1 MRIRSRRGSVLAEAS
16 LIFPLVTGAV
26 IALLYIIIGLFLS
39 LQLQTSLHL
48 DLRNE
53 AGRNA
58 ETVHRTER
66 AIYTDFE
73 KGFMALRPILQGE
86 KTRTYK
92 RNALLL
98 NKVEKTEKGRVYV
111 IDEAELLRKVT
122 LAKEIL
128 L

>member
-1 MRIRSRRGSVLAEAS
+1 MLAEAS
-16 LIFPLVTGAV
+16 LIFPLVTAAV

-53 AGRNA
+53 AGRDS
-58 ETVHRTER
+58 ETVHRAER
-66 AIYTDFE
+66 VIHTDFE
-73 KGFMALRPILQGE
+73 KGFMALRLVLQGE
-86 KTRTYK
+86 RTRGYK
-92 RNALLL
+92 RNVLLL
-98 NKVEKTEKGRVYV
+98 NMVEKTEKGRVYV
-111 IDEAELLRKVT
+111 IDEAELLRRVN